1 MSEKPHAPT
10 VIRSGDVSTQ
20 PWVNGGGVTRELLS
34 AQDGAWRVSL
44 ADIDRDGPFSTFP
57 GRQRLLT
64 VVEGTVLALEV
75 DGVEHVV
82 EPRRPFAFVGDAEVG
97 ASVPEGPVRALN
109 VVLDPAQVSAFV
121 TVLELGR
128 GSTLPIAEDQAA
140 LVLQGRA
147 QVGTAEAWAYDL
159 VVGPGDVSGRCT
171 LAVVTLERA
180 VTPPPG

>member
-1 MSEKPHAPT
+1 MSQEPT
-10 VIRSGDVSTQ
+10 VVRSNDVSPQ
-20 PWVNGGGVTRELLS
+20 PWANGGGVTRELLS
-34 AQDGAWRVSL
+34 AEDGAWRVSL

-64 VVEGTVLALEV
+64 VVEGTVLALGV

-82 EPRRPFAFVGDAEVG
+82 EPRRPFAFAGDSEV
-97 ASVPEGPVRALN
+97 AAHVPEGPVRALN
-109 VVLDPAQVSAFV
+109 VIVDPAEVSAFV

-128 GSTLPIAEDQAA
+128 ASLLPIADDQAA

-147 QVGTAEAWAYDL
+147 QVGTTEASAYDL

-171 LAVVTLERA
+171 LAVITVQRT
-180 VTPPPG
+180 